1 MTSWLFLAGLT
12 RAERLS
18 IQTDS
23 AVVRKVFTYHVVPE
37 HVTTLEVSDGMALE
51 TISGP
56 PLRVQIYPK
65 VREAPERRLGHV
77 ANSSAGWTGWV
88 VHGHDVRTWRQVIVS
103 SCLSC
108 GT

>member
-1 MTSWLFLAGLT
+1 MVAYAGLT

-37 HVTTLEVSDGMALE
+37 HVTTLEMSDGMALE

-65 VREAPERRLGHV
+65 VRVAPERRRTSQAVQRAGLGGYCTV
-77 ANSSAGWTGWV
+77 MTSG
-88 VHGHDVRTWRQVIVS
+88 HGDRSWYG